1 MVLMRLILM
10 VCLHKFPTAV
20 CNGWES
26 NSVLQATTVR
36 PTDKSVAPLVARRH
50 VRSYTYGVSCSCY
63 GTVSMRELRLWRD
76 DYKISICAEC
86 CTIIFLFHL
95 ECHLGSNT
103 PHWCSHVIA
112 ETVWLL
118 SFANMVEVSV
128 LIGVSSQAP
137 DPGIFA
143 YVRMC
148 WWASGHGRACLLLVV
163 QLFASYVWVVRPTW
177 VLVLSS
183 WGSSHVDTCTCP
195 TVFSFRFWCFCFSM
209 RIVTVCDSL
218 SGVFAEW
225 SRNPGR
231 LSYPI
236 PLRRCMGNVVFSG
249 VSELFFCAH
258 SIWCPQRRLSHIN
271 LRLLYWSPVGL
282 AWVKIYKPLHHW
294 PCMMLCDF
302 IGSSLNW
309 DVYVCPIC
317 PAIHLR
323 RCFVEWMRPLLW
335 VVKVGFLYLGVA
347 GVTIAAKKPIFYQ
360 KIRR

>member
-1 MVLMRLILM
+1 MLWYCVHEGVASMKGRLQDFNLCRM
-10 VCLHKFPTAV
+10 LYNYLFVSFGMSLGFEYAALVFPCDCRDCMIAV
-20 CNGWES
+20 FRKYGGSFCIDWCEFSGAW
-26 NSVLQATTVR
+26 
-36 PTDKSVAPLVARRH
+36 PRH
-50 VRSYTYGVSCSCY
+50 LC
-63 GTVSMRELRLWRD
+63 
-76 DYKISICAEC
+76 
-86 CTIIFLFHL
+86 
-95 ECHLGSNT
+95 
-103 PHWCSHVIA
+103 
-112 ETVWLL
+112 
-118 SFANMVEVSV
+118 
-128 LIGVSSQAP
+128 
-137 DPGIFA
+137 
-143 YVRMC
+143 VRMC